1 MTDRIRLMSRGL
13 LIVVV
18 LALVGSCSSESTVES
33 VSFEEA
39 VAAGAAFVDDRPSV
53 LERLGAPDSFQ
64 LTLDEIE
71 GVMVRFES
79 WSYHDLG
86 SRIDFVDGAAAW
98 NIEIDDIPNGSL
110 LPIWYTPADFD
121 LLMTLDDAKGVATRL
136 SPADQTPTAIDL
148 SEGGEDYEGTT
159 LMVGD
164 QIMLGFVDDVLV
176 YVETFSLSADDGSG
190 L

>member
-1 MTDRIRLMSRGL
+1 MIDRICLMSRGL

-18 LALVGSCSSESTVES
+18 LALIGSCSSESTVES
-33 VSFEEA
+33 VSFDEA

-64 LTLDEIE
+64 ITLDEIE

-110 LPIWYTPADFD
+110 LPIWYTPVDFE
-121 LLMTLDDAKGVATRL
+121 LLMTLEEAKGVATDL
-136 SPADQTPTAIDL
+136 SPAGQSPTAIDL
-148 SEGGEDYEGTT
+148 SDGGEDYEDTT
-159 LMVGD
+159 LLAGD
-164 QIMLGFVDDVLV
+164 QIMLGFVDDALV
-176 YVETFSLSADDGSG
+176 YVETFALSAGDGSQ